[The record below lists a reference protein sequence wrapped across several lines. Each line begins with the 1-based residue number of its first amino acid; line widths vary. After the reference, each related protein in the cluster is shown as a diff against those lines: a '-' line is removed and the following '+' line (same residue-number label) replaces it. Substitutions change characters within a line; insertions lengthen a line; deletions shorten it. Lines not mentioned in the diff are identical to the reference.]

1 MSSRDPAVI
10 LETRDVE
17 PARAGLIVDIEKG
30 NSALPT
36 CAAKTQCAARCDRR
50 RSFTELSHLCV
61 ASFASFLL
69 YVYANIFF
77 TTTSPWEAWTLLF
90 HILVYV
96 FPMAA
101 YHQSRRTKDRNQNT
115 YLCVGLCCG
124 FVAARWRGTDYVASL
139 LGLMPA
145 CLWLSLCI
153 STTVHELGRIEE
165 EACC

>member
-1 MSSRDPAVI
+1 M
-10 LETRDVE
+10 LEIRDVE
-17 PARAGLIVDIEKG
+17 VAKAGLIVDIEKG
-30 NSALPT
+30 SSVFPT
-36 CAAKTQCAARCDRR
+36 SAAKTQCAARCDRK

-69 YVYANIFF
+69 YFYAHTFF

-101 YHQSRRTKDRNQNT
+101 YHQSRRHKDRNQNT
-115 YLCVGLCCG
+115 YLCAGLCCG
-124 FVAARWRGTDYVASL
+124 LVAARWGGTDYVASL

-145 CLWLSLCI
+145 CLWLSLCV
-153 STTVHELGRIEE
+153 STAVHELERIEE
-165 EACC
+165 EARC